1 MTMKKRLVLIL
12 CCVLCLS
19 MVGCSKQE
27 ETLDMDY
34 ISFGSGKKSFVILP
48 GLSIHSVMNLKDAI
62 EDAYKDFTDEY
73 TIYVFDR
80 AKNIQSGYSIKD
92 MARDTASKMESLGIK
107 DAYIFGASQGGMIA
121 QCLAI
126 QYPKLVHAMVLGST
140 LAKANDTFNS
150 VVDTWIDL
158 AEKKDED
165 ALLESFVNLVY
176 SKSTVDAYHD
186 TLISSNKGITDEEYE
201 RFIILASACKDFD
214 CSSKLK
220 KIQCPVLVLGSHGDQ
235 IVTAKGSKQLAKALN
250 CDIYLYDSN
259 YGHGVYDEASDYKQR
274 CLDFFDSVK

>member
-1 MTMKKRLVLIL
+1 MKKGIVFVLCSL
-12 CCVLCLS
+12 LCLS
-19 MVGCSKQE
+19 MVGCSKQG

-34 ISFGSGKKSFVILP
+34 ISFGSGEKSFVILP

-73 TIYVFDR
+73 TVYVFDR
-80 AKNIQSGYSIKD
+80 AKNIESGYSIED
-92 MARDTASKMESLGIK
+92 MARDTAAKMESLGIQ
-107 DAYIFGASQGGMIA
+107 DAYVFGASQGGMIA
-121 QCLAI
+121 ECLAI
-126 QYPKLVHAMVLGST
+126 QYPKLVHAMILGST
-140 LAKANDTFNS
+140 LAKANDTFNK

-176 SKSTVDAYHD
+176 SKATVDAYHD

-214 CSSKLK
+214 CFSKLK
-220 KIQCPVLVLGSHGDQ
+220 KIKCPVLVLGSEGDQ
-235 IVTAKGSKQLAKALN
+235 IVTAQGSKQIAKALN
-250 CDIYLYDSN
+250 CEIYLYDSN

-274 CLDFFDSVK
+274 CLDFFDSVDE